1 MFDEIV
7 ILTIFYAKWRTI
19 IFHILLNLQ
28 RSIPLKQIG
37 QFGLKRRQQKRE
49 VMKQNILK
57 VLS

>member
-7 ILTIFYAKWRTI
+7 ILAIFKAKWH